1 MDRPKRVK
9 QEPPDEEGA
18 RGPKQAASPAQ
29 EATRAH
35 ILSLETQLRKLC
47 RLRGMGRLDPKGA
60 FQIRCLEEE
69 LRKAHSKL
77 KRLLN
82 EAERQRRRRERLR
95 TGPRALPPPRDEGI
109 MTALKSCTR
118 FQDFVRELNALGFT
132 LTHNGDPSDNG
143 ETMPEVDGVKV
154 QVELIEGD
162 EELSPDFKADCISS
176 SDDPVLS
183 GSPPREEEG
192 ERWSEES
199 YRQWFER
206 QTELQ
211 HRWEENFMREQM
223 ELARSLLE
231 SVTATFLQGV
241 QQVIANVT
249 AGRRFPPF
257 CPDPPS

>member
-1 MDRPKRVK
+1 MEHVTAPV
-9 QEPPDEEGA
+9 PPG
-18 RGPKQAASPAQ
+18 RR
-29 EATRAH
+29 TRT
-35 ILSLETQLRKLC
+35 EKGER
-47 RLRGMGRLDPKGA
+47 RLDPKGA

-95 TGPRALPPPRDEGI
+95 TEPKSLQPPRDEGI

-118 FQDFVRELNALGFT
+118 FQDFVRELNTLGFS
-132 LTHNGDPSDNG
+132 LTHHDEDTCEG

-162 EELSPDFKADCISS
+162 EELSPDFKGDFSS
-176 SDDPVLS
+176 NSDDPVIS
-183 GSPPREEEG
+183 GSSSRAEEEG
-192 ERWSEES
+192 ERYNEES

-206 QTELQ
+206 QTEMQ

-223 ELARSLLE
+223 EMARTLLE
-231 SVTATFLQGV
+231 SVTTTFLAGV
-241 QQVIANVT
+241 QQVISNLT
-249 AGRRFPPF
+249 TGRRFPPF